1 MYCTLIPITT
11 SIYIGA
17 IMNTLWTKGLKK
29 GSQEAKDIQDAFK
42 ASSFLRRRM
51 MEMLQSMLDEELSS
65 KTSDNAYDN
74 HNWAF
79 KQADSVGYARA
90 IKRMM
95 STLEEKEK
103 NI

>member
-1 MYCTLIPITT
+1 MYRIILPSPF
-11 SIYIGA
+11 SIHIGGV
-17 IMNTLWTKGLKK
+17 MNTLWTKGLKR

-42 ASSFLRRRM
+42 ASYFLRRRM

-74 HNWAF
+74 PNWAF